1 MPIGEVCTREVVI
14 VEKSASIQD
23 AAHLMRQYHVG
34 DLVVVAPDAEERR
47 VPVGILTDRD
57 IIVELIAEGV
67 DPAKV
72 VVGDVMSTDL
82 LLVREHDGIWETL
95 QYMRTKGVRRAPV
108 VDAGGGLVGIISAD
122 DMLELLADELNA
134 LASIIRR
141 EQIKENKT
149 RR

>member
-14 VEKSASIQD
+14 VEKIASIQD

-34 DLVVVAPDAEERR
+34 DLVVVAPDEEERR
-47 VPVGILTDRD
+47 IPVGILTDRD

-67 DPAKV
+67 DPGKV

-82 LLVREHDGIWETL
+82 LLVREHEGIWETL

-108 VDAGGGLVGIISAD
+108 VDAGGALVGIISAD

-141 EQIKENKT
+141 EQIKENKA